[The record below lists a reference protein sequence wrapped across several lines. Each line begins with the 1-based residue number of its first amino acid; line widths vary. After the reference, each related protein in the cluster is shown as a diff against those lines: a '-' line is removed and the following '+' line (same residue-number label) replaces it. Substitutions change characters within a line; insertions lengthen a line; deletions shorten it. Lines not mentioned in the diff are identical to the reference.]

1 MKTSMIWV
9 LLICIIIAISIIVI
23 ISNKENKVLRE
34 MLSDS
39 EINDYIIDL
48 WVNYDENNKYTQE
61 QLVVISLTAYDSEI
75 NNGGLN
81 QFFSNSSREFAP
93 IISDSLDKVKALKHK
108 ELFDNFIKEN
118 KIDLKKLESFDTDNV
133 DEFIAQ
139 YDEYPFDEF
148 DSEYYQLESLTNLIL
163 AYSKNNYNKIIKK

>member
-1 MKTSMIWV
+1 MKTSMMWV

>member
-1 MKTSMIWV
+1 MKTSMMWV
-9 LLICIIIAISIIVI
+9 LLICIIFAISIIVI

>member
-1 MKTSMIWV
+1 MTIFPSKI
-9 LLICIIIAISIIVI
+9 
-23 ISNKENKVLRE
+23 
-34 MLSDS
+34 
-39 EINDYIIDL
+39 
-48 WVNYDENNKYTQE
+48 
-61 QLVVISLTAYDSEI
+61 
-75 NNGGLN
+75 
-81 QFFSNSSREFAP
+81 FSNSSREFAP

-133 DEFIAQ
+133 DEFIDQ

>member
-23 ISNKENKVLRE
+23 ISNKENKVSRE
-34 MLSDS
+34 MLLDS

-133 DEFIAQ
+133 DEFIDQ

-148 DSEYYQLESLTNLIL
+148 DSKYYQLESLTNLIL

>member
-1 MKTSMIWV
+1 MKSSMVWIMIICIV
-9 LLICIIIAISIIVI
+9 VAICIIIAFSK
-23 ISNKENKVLRE
+23 NENNNSKE

-93 IISDSLDKVKALKHK
+93 IISDSLDKVLKHK

>member
-1 MKTSMIWV
+1 MKTSMMWV

-133 DEFIAQ
+133 DEFIDQ

-148 DSEYYQLESLTNLIL
+148 DSEYYQLESLTNFIL

>member
-1 MKTSMIWV
+1 MKSSMVWIMIICIV
-9 LLICIIIAISIIVI
+9 VAICIIIAFSK
-23 ISNKENKVLRE
+23 NENNNSKE

>member
-1 MKTSMIWV
+1 MKTSMMWV
-9 LLICIIIAISIIVI
+9 LLICIIFAISIIVI

-75 NNGGLN
+75 NNAGLN

-133 DEFIAQ
+133 DEFIDQ

>member
-9 LLICIIIAISIIVI
+9 LLICIVIAISTIVI
-23 ISNKENKVLRE
+23 ISNKENKVSRE

-61 QLVVISLTAYDSEI
+61 QLIVISLTAYDSEI
-75 NNGGLN
+75 NSGGLN

-133 DEFIAQ
+133 DEFIDQ